1 MGNCLTRTAGN
12 LLFQP
17 FGKMAVLKPNRWVQ
31 ALFWALLLCSAS
43 VFGQQKAKTITGR
56 VTDANGQPVE
66 GITVSIKGT
75 STGTSTSK
83 DGAYSIN
90 AARGQVLIFSY
101 VGKASQ
107 EITVGDANVI
117 NTSMKEGDAFNMN
130 EVVVTGYMTQKKA
143 DLTGA
148 ISVVSTKDLT
158 KNHGSTNV
166 LEALQGVVPGMHI
179 TTDGSPVGNIGV
191 QIRGLTSV
199 NGASPLI
206 VIDGVPSYM
215 NLRDMNGDNIASI
228 QVLKD
233 AASASIYGAQGAA
246 GVILIETKK
255 GVSGPAKV
263 TYNGSFG
270 ISSFMNKVKMMNTQ
284 QYGQALWQAAVN
296 DGRDPNAATQI
307 YTFDWHTDAGGIPR
321 LDKVTPRKYLNADST
336 MIAGNTNWLDA
347 ISQLGLQ
354 NNHQIT
360 ISGGN
365 DRATSLLSFNFFQN
379 QGTQIYTGYKR
390 FSLRVNTSYRALNNH
405 LVIGENMEAS
415 RLKINDQNVMHDAL
429 VEPPIIPVHT
439 TNGGWGGSAVA
450 LGMDDYWNPVRELT
464 LNKDNG
470 NNYNKIYGNA
480 FVNLSFLKHFTA
492 RSQLGLI
499 YTDGYHRTI
508 QFTFQEG
515 GGKFNPISSV
525 DQWYWTES
533 TLDLTNTLSYKLSTG
548 KHSLDAIAGM
558 EATKYQTETVDANRQ
573 TIQFQN
579 YDYAYVGNAT
589 GNMNLTGG
597 GNKYNALS
605 YFGKFNYAF
614 DSKYLLSASLRY
626 DGSSKFGINN
636 QYGLFPAVSAGW
648 RISDENFMKS
658 VTAVSDLKLRASWG
672 KNGNSNIPTGATETY
687 FVADY
692 NGTSYGIGGNETGSN
707 PSGYRRVQT
716 GNPNLKW
723 ETTTQID
730 GGVDFGLFERHLVG
744 SLDYYHKH
752 TTGMLFQPPYLGTI
766 GEGGYQWVNA
776 ADMSN
781 NGIELEIG
789 YQSNMNRKFTW
800 SIHGNIAHNSNKIT
814 NLPKTV
820 QYSYGGS
827 ALKGDDI
834 QGHPL
839 DSYYGFVTQ
848 GLFTSQDEV
857 NNSATQPGKGL
868 GRIRYKDISG
878 AGGKPDGN
886 IDYDYDRTWIGS
898 WDPKVEYG
906 ISFTA
911 NYKNWD
917 FFMFWQGVAGNTVYD
932 GWKSYSDF
940 YNVWVQNGFNHPTR
954 VLDAW
959 SLANPKSKIPA
970 LSLINPNDELRMST
984 YFMESG
990 SYLKLRNVQV
1000 GYTFPKKLTSSMGIE
1015 KMHFYVTAQ
1024 NLIMLKKWWGDN
1036 KFTGPDPENPDGSS
1050 YSNPYV
1056 RPQIFKVGV
1065 EVGF

>member
-1 MGNCLTRTAGN
+1 M
-12 LLFQP
+12 LLFS
-17 FGKMAVLKPNRWVQ
+17 MAVIAQRKP
-31 ALFWALLLCSAS
+31 
-43 VFGQQKAKTITGR
+43 ITGK
-56 VTDANGQPVE
+56 VLDASGQPIA
-66 GITVSIKGT
+66 GISVSIKGT
-75 STGTSTSK
+75 STGVTTGN
-83 DGAYSIN
+83 DGVYKIE
-90 AARGQVLIFSY
+90 AAKGQVLIFSF
-101 VGKASQ
+101 VGKAPQ
-107 EITVGDANVI
+107 EIIIGNGGVI
-117 NTSMKEGDAFNMN
+117 NVSMKEGDAFDLNQ
-130 EVVVTGYMTQKKA
+130 VVVTGYMTQKKA

-148 ISVVSTKDLT
+148 ISVVSTQDLT
-158 KNHGSTNV
+158 KNHGTTNI
-166 LEALQGVVPGMHI
+166 LESLQGAVPGMHI
-179 TTDGSPVGNIGV
+179 TTDGSPVGNYSV

-206 VIDGVPSYM
+206 VIDGVPTYM
-215 NLRDMNGDNIASI
+215 NLRDINADNIASI

-255 GVSGPAKV
+255 GQAGNAKIS
-263 TYNGSFG
+263 YNGSFG
-270 ISSFMNKVKMMNTQ
+270 TSAFLNKVKMMDTQ

-296 DGRDPNAATQI
+296 DGKDPNTVTQI
-307 YTFDWHTDAGGIPR
+307 YTYDWHTDGQGIPR

-336 MIAGNTNWLDA
+336 MLAANTNWLDA
-347 ISQLGLQ
+347 ISQLGIQ

-365 DRATSLLSFNFFQN
+365 DKATSLLSFNFFQN
-379 QGTQIYTGYKR
+379 QGTQIHTGYKR
-390 FSLRVNTSYRALNNH
+390 FSLRVNTSYRTLGNH
-405 LVIGENMEAS
+405 LTIGENMEAS
-415 RLKINDQNVMHDAL
+415 RMKINDQNQMHQAL

-470 NNYNKIYGNA
+470 NNYNKLYGDA
-480 FVNLSFLKHFTA
+480 FASLTFMKHFTL

-499 YTDGYHRTI
+499 YTDGYHRNI
-508 QFTFQEG
+508 QFTYQEG
-515 GGKFNPISSV
+515 GGKFNPTSSV

-533 TLDLTNTLSYKLSTG
+533 TLDLTNTLSYKLSVG
-548 KHSLDAIAGM
+548 KHSLDAVAGM

-579 YDYAYVGNAT
+579 YDYGYLSNAT
-589 GNMNLTGG
+589 GNITLAGSG
-597 GNKYNALS
+597 DKYHALS
-605 YFGKFNYAF
+605 YFSKFNYVYN
-614 DSKYLLSASLRY
+614 SRYLLSASIRY
-626 DGSSKFGINN
+626 DGSSKFGENN

-648 RISDENFMKS
+648 RLSEENFMKG

-672 KNGNSNIPTGATETY
+672 KNGNSNIPTGATQTY
-687 FVADY
+687 FVSDY
-692 NGTSYGIGGNETGSN
+692 NGTSYGIAGNETGSN

-716 GNPNLKW
+716 GNPDLKW
-723 ETTTQID
+723 ETTTQADI
-730 GGVDFGLFERHLVG
+730 GVDFGLANRRIVG
-744 SLDYYHKH
+744 SIDYYHKH
-752 TTGMLFQPPYLGTI
+752 TNGMLFQPPYLGTI
-766 GEGGYQWVNA
+766 GEGGYKWVNA

-781 NGIELEIG
+781 NGIELEIA
-789 YQSNMNRKFTW
+789 YQSDPSRKFTY
-800 SIHGNIAHNSNKIT
+800 SIRGNIAHNKNRIT
-814 NLPKTV
+814 NLPKSV

-839 DSYYGFVTQ
+839 DSYYGFITD
-848 GLFTSQDEV
+848 GIFTSDDQV

-878 AGGKPDGN
+878 PGGKPDGK

-898 WDPKVEYG
+898 WDPSIEYG
-906 ISFTA
+906 FTFAA
-911 NYKNWD
+911 NYKNFD
-917 FFMFWQGVAGNTVYD
+917 FSMFWQGIAGNTVYD

-959 SLANPKSKIPA
+959 SRANPNSKIPA

-990 SYLKLRNVQV
+990 SYLKLRNVQL
-1000 GYTFPKKLTSSMGIE
+1000 GYTFPRRMTSAIGMEKL
-1015 KMHFYVTAQ
+1015 HFYLMAENV
-1024 NLIMLKKWWGDN
+1024 LMLKKWWGDN
-1036 KFTGPDPENPDGSS
+1036 AFTGPDPETPGGSS
-1050 YSNPYV
+1050 YDNPYV
-1056 RPQIFKVGV
+1056 RPQTFKLGV
-1065 EVGF
+1065 DVSF